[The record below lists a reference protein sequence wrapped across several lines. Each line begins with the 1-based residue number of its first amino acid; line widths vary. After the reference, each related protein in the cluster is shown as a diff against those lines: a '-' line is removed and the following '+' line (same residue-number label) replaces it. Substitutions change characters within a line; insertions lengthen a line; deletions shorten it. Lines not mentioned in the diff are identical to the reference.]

1 MTPLTPRQSLVRLGI
16 IAVSALLLSLP
27 LLRSLNS
34 SLPALPCGFKAL
46 TGLPCL
52 FCGGTRSA
60 CAALRG
66 DFAYSLYLN
75 ALSIPLLA
83 FILLLAFTSALE
95 IACGR
100 PFADWHSLSK
110 RFLKVWPALIL
121 ILLVW
126 WAVHL
131 VSAMR
136 TPKPE
141 LLNPDNPIA
150 SRLRAWLDQ

>member
-1 MTPLTPRQSLVRLGI
+1 
-16 IAVSALLLSLP
+16 
-27 LLRSLNS
+27 
-34 SLPALPCGFKAL
+34 
-46 TGLPCL
+46 
-52 FCGGTRSA
+52 
-60 CAALRG
+60 
-66 DFAYSLYLN
+66 
-75 ALSIPLLA
+75 
-83 FILLLAFTSALE
+83 LE
-95 IACGR
+95 IACGH